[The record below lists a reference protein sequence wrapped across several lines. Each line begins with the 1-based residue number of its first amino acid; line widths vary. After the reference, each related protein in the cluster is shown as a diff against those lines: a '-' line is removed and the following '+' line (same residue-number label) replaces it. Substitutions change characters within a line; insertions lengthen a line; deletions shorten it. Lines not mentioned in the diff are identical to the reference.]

1 MGHWFLKRKMPGAD
15 KAGTGTNKITHLH
28 HIKSNLIL
36 QVFRF
41 LFRLIFAGAIAFFTF
56 YGAVAFYTVAIG
68 DALAGILV
76 AAPAA
81 VVSGGCIFLTIRG
94 ANDEN

>member
-1 MGHWFLKRKMPGAD
+1 MGHWLLKRKMPGAD
-15 KAGTGTNKITHLH
+15 KAGTGTNKTTHLH
-28 HIKSNLIL
+28 HTKSNLIL
-36 QVFRF
+36 QVICF
-41 LFRLIFAGAIAFFTF
+41 LFQLIFAGAVAFFTF

-68 DALAGILV
+68 DALAGIIV